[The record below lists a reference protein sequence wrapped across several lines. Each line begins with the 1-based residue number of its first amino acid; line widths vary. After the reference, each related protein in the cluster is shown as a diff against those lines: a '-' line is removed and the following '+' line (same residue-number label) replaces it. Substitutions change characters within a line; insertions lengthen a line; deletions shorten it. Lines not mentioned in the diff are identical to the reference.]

1 MSHIEDIKTLLSN
14 INPIYAKAKQADEE
28 KRKRG
33 EYFNVFN
40 TLGLWSEEVRLHSSF
55 LAELLNPNG
64 NHGMG
69 NAFLRQFLQL
79 VIKEQPD
86 YIQSDKVNQNI
97 VERFIGQVTENE
109 GGRLDIIIED
119 GNHAV
124 IIENKI
130 YAGDQAWQLLRYD
143 NYGKKHFPVP
153 GDYHLI
159 YLTLDGHEAN
169 DSSTGN
175 LSLDYIRISYSKDIL
190 DWLHQCVQL
199 AYDKPLVRETTKQY
213 IHLIKQLTNQDM
225 EKEGKKAIAELAI
238 DNIEATSAFM
248 EARSE
253 ISKIL
258 RERFIFRKLQDFAT
272 AKHLELKIVRD
283 VEDPYMEFSR
293 AGWNG
298 CISIASEN
306 KRGENHNWKN
316 MFVGISLGKEQPNTN
331 EKLSCFKENPNT
343 WWPYGWEWLP
353 WTDWHSTANYLALKQ
368 KVADWIMDK
377 VENILQEIDE
387 KHIQL

>member
-1 MSHIEDIKTLLSN
+1 MNHIKDIQTLLSK
-14 INPIYAKAKQADEE
+14 INPIYTKAKQADEE
-28 KRKRG
+28 KRIRG

-69 NAFLRQFLQL
+69 NAFLCRFLQL
-79 VIKEQPD
+79 VIEEQPD

-97 VERFIGQVTENE
+97 VERFIGQVREYK

-130 YAGDQAWQLLRYD
+130 YAGDQTGQLLRYD
-143 NYGKKHFPVP
+143 NYGKKNFPSP
-153 GDYHLI
+153 GGYHLI
-159 YLTLDGHEAN
+159 YLTLDGHEAS

-175 LSLDYIRISYSKDIL
+175 QPLNYICISYSRHIL
-190 DWLHQCVQL
+190 IWLYECVRL
-199 AYDKPLVRETTKQY
+199 AYDKPLVRETIKQY

-225 EKEGKKAIAELAI
+225 ENKDKEAVAELAI
-238 DNIEATSAFM
+238 NNIEATSALM
-248 EARSE
+248 EARPE

-258 RERFIFRKLQDFAT
+258 RKRFITKKLQDFAV
-272 AKHLELKIVRD
+272 AKHWKLKIVENT
-283 VEDPYMEFSR
+283 EDPHMEFSK

-298 CISIASEN
+298 YISIAAEN
-306 KRGENHNWKN
+306 KRGENYNWKN
-316 MFVGISLGKEQPNTN
+316 MFVGISLGKEQPNTY

-353 WTDWHSTANYLALKQ
+353 WTDWHSTKNYLALKQ
-368 KVADWIMDK
+368 EVADWIMNK
-377 VENILQEIDE
+377 VENILKEIDE
-387 KHIQL
+387 KHIKL